1 MSENE
6 TQETIY
12 PDNKSLKIN
21 KKPHIKWIKMLMN
34 SRLIDSIDYKEFEN
48 YDNYNP
54 GDSGVVLKAQWKM
67 NNNKKIILKQIV
79 PNEVLDQSEYEELTK
94 EVEALRLRKELSAI
108 QIGSK
113 NVIEFFGIS
122 MNSENENSFLVL
134 EYAELGNLREYLR
147 ENTSNWEQKVNIAR
161 QVTSGLYYLHKN
173 EILHRDLHSE
183 NIVVKGDN
191 NQKDGIRAL
200 ITDFG
205 TSNIISHQSLS
216 RWGIKNE
223 CIRFMDPVILTNT
236 DKKHGKM
243 YDYSSD
249 IYSLGI
255 IMWDISNNG
264 KKIFENA
271 NDNEAVLKITIKQ
284 EREKPVY
291 GSTHSYVELYFQCW
305 DNNPKYRPKIE
316 SVYKM
321 IHEDDIVS
329 GKLWEENTSKIEHN
343 QFLGNR
349 IVHPIENEENLE
361 NLILIEIQLR
371 KEVEDIEEIS
381 NVGFGLVDKQEV
393 FIITLLPGTKS
404 VPAKIPSAFHK
415 YPILIHYG
423 IVKAFCV
430 PNDFHDLLEL
440 GISIGND
447 KEDNA
452 CTLGLIT
459 QFKTNS
465 EKKYILTTK
474 HGVGSV
480 NDLVCQPGKLDIEN
494 GNIYPG
500 CAKVTKYNHLDI
512 DQDNHIIDYAFCEI
526 IDDRRVK
533 SIPNELCILSTTIGS
548 FNLSVNGERLG
559 TFLKVHKVGRTT
571 SHTTAKLHDYW
582 VECKFNWFSTPRKI
596 QVLKVYSAQ
605 ISFGTYGDS
614 GSPIFDQDNKLVG
627 ILHSG
632 IEYQENYSEVYI
644 IPIKLIIEHMRNTF
658 GIEFDLI

>member
-1 MSENE
+1 MSEE
-6 TQETIY
+6 ESQEIICS
-12 PDNKSLKIN
+12 DN
-21 KKPHIKWIKMLMN
+21 IKWIKKLMN
-34 SRLIDSIDYKEFEN
+34 SRLINFIDYKEFVN
-48 YDNYNP
+48 YDFCK
-54 GDSGVVLKAQWKM
+54 SGGSGIVSKAQWKM
-67 NNNKKIILKQIV
+67 NNNKTIALKQIAS
-79 PNEVLDQSEYEELTK
+79 NEVLDQSKYEELTK
-94 EVEALRLRKELSAI
+94 EVKALRRIDLSTI
-108 QIGSK
+108 KIGSE

-122 MNSENENSFLVL
+122 MNSENGHYFLVL

-147 ENTSNWEQKVNIAR
+147 ANASSWEKKVNITR
-161 QVTSGLYYLHKN
+161 QVISGLYYLHKN

-191 NQKDGIRAL
+191 NKKDGIRVL

-205 TSNIISHQSLS
+205 ASEIISHLSLS

-223 CIRFMDPVILTNT
+223 CIRYMDPVILTNI
-236 DKKHGKM
+236 DKTHEEKK

-271 NDNEAVLKITIKQ
+271 NDNEAVHKITIKQ

-291 GSTHSYVELYFQCW
+291 GSTHSYVELYKQCW
-305 DNNPKYRPKIE
+305 DNNPKCRPDIE
-316 SVYKM
+316 SVYKL

-371 KEVEDIEEIS
+371 KEVEDIEEVS

-393 FIITLLPGTKS
+393 FIITLLPGTKT

-430 PNDFHDLLEL
+430 PIDFHDLLEL

-447 KEDNA
+447 KGYNA

-465 EKKYILTTK
+465 EK
-474 HGVGSV
+474 
-480 NDLVCQPGKLDIEN
+480 
-494 GNIYPG
+494 NIFLRQSMNTYPG
-500 CAKVTKYNHLDI
+500 CAKVTKYHHLDI

-526 IDDRRVK
+526 IDDSRIK
-533 SIPNELCILSTTIGS
+533 STPNELCILSTTIGS
-548 FNLSVNGERLG
+548 FNLSVNGKRQG

-582 VECKFNWFSTPRKI
+582 VECKFNWFDTPRKI
-596 QVLKVYSAQ
+596 QALKVYSTH

-614 GSPIFDQDNKLVG
+614 GSPIFDEDNKLVG

-644 IPIKLIIEHMRNTF
+644 IPIKLIIEHMKNTF

>member
-1 MSENE
+1 MSKDE
-6 TQETIY
+6 TQETIC

-48 YDNYNP
+48 YDNYKP
-54 GDSGVVLKAQWKM
+54 GGSGVVLKAQWKM

-79 PNEVLDQSEYEELTK
+79 PNEVVDQSEYEELTK

-243 YDYSSD
+243 P
-249 IYSLGI
+249 
-255 IMWDISNNG
+255 
-264 KKIFENA
+264 E
-271 NDNEAVLKITIKQ
+271 
-284 EREKPVY
+284 
-291 GSTHSYVELYFQCW
+291 
-305 DNNPKYRPKIE
+305 IE

-494 GNIYPG
+494 G
-500 CAKVTKYNHLDI
+500 
-512 DQDNHIIDYAFCEI
+512 
-526 IDDRRVK
+526 
-533 SIPNELCILSTTIGS
+533 
-548 FNLSVNGERLG
+548 RLG